1 MLHSYSLEAG
11 KHGIGPSLHGLFGR
25 KAGSEPD
32 YNYSPGDE
40 KADVIWSEETLKQ
53 YLPDPHK
60 FIPDDTMAFT
70 GIKNESHLQDLIACL
85 KKASQ

>member
-32 YNYSPGDE
+32 YNYSPAMK
-40 KADVIWSEETLKQ
+40 KADVI
-53 YLPDPHK
+53 
-60 FIPDDTMAFT
+60 
-70 GIKNESHLQDLIACL
+70 
-85 KKASQ
+85 